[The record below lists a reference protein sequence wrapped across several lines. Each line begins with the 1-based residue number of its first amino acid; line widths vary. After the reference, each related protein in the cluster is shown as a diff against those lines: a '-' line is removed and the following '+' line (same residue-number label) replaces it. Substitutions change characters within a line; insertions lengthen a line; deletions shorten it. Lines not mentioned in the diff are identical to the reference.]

1 MTLQIIKNSYDTIN
15 RSTIITGSARSGTT
29 IVNSLVHSLDGI
41 SSEFEPP
48 LLMSLIP
55 MIHKMESESWML
67 LFETYLLE
75 DVFFPSI
82 GGRRIN
88 LNQHDDSSIWKVKP
102 TDEIKERLSR
112 SWSKNELIAK
122 ATEYQLA
129 FKIPNVVPYLKSI
142 QTLYPQ
148 MKIIAT
154 RRNYKTTLASLL
166 KKGWFN
172 TEALNQGSIWP
183 FTLSEGQCIPFW
195 VDEEDQGSWARMQ
208 EMERCAY
215 YFIKMNESLIDLPNR
230 YDVWYEDLIKN
241 PTQIIRDISNHLNAK
256 VTVKT
261 QDIIDTVCLRDNRSN
276 LDYSSLPKNIVEK
289 MKYLSERTDT
299 K

>member
-1 MTLQIIKNSYDTIN
+1 
-15 RSTIITGSARSGTT
+15 
-29 IVNSLVHSLDGI
+29 
-41 SSEFEPP
+41 
-48 LLMSLIP
+48 MSLIP
-55 MIHKMESESWML
+55 MIHKMNSESWML

-88 LNQHDDSSIWKVKP
+88 LNRHDDSSIWKVKSA
-102 TDEIKERLSR
+102 DEIEERLSR
-112 SWSKNELIAK
+112 SWSKNELIAR
-122 ATEYQLA
+122 AMEYQLA

-142 QTLYPQ
+142 QTLYPE
-148 MKIIAT
+148 MKVIAT

-241 PTQIIRDISNHLNAK
+241 PTQIIFDISNHLNAK
-256 VTVKT
+256 VTGKT
-261 QDIIDTVCLRDNRSN
+261 QDIINTVCLRDNRSN
-276 LDYSSLPKNIVEK
+276 LDYSSLPRNIVEK
-289 MKYLSERTDT
+289 MKYLSERTDS